1 MLKVVHRNLSGLSG
15 QTTRSFATM
24 SVLMD
29 NQLHQNYSERSER
42 STLAVTKKQYYL
54 PRLNRLVLMGVP
66 GAGKGTF
73 ARLMRDDLNDID
85 IIVAGDLIRD
95 NIQRKTALGL
105 EIKKLVD
112 QGDLVPDEIVSS
124 LVMPKL
130 EELNGRYCLDGFPRT
145 VSQCALLHDSPM
157 RPEVVLDF
165 RIPDDVLVMK
175 NTNRW
180 NCQTCGEGYNTADIR
195 GMYNGVMLNM
205 PPLLPKNEGVCDKC
219 EGVLKQRTDDT
230 EETVRRRLKVYAT
243 KTEPLLDFYERQGVL
258 LRWDVINGVQDYPEL
273 AKKVN
278 KFFSKIS

>member
-42 STLAVTKKQYYL
+42 STLAVTKKQHYL

-278 KFFSKIS
+278 KFFSKMS

>member
-95 NIQRKTALGL
+95 NIQRKTKMGL
-105 EIKKLVD
+105 KIKKLVD
-112 QGDLVPDEIVSS
+112 QGELVPDEIVSS

-130 EELNGRYCLDGFPRT
+130 EELNGRYCLDGYPRT

-157 RPEVVLDF
+157 RPEVVIDF

-180 NCQTCGEGYNTADIR
+180 NCRRCGEGYNTADIR

-205 PPLLPKNEGVCDKC
+205 PPLLPKNEGICDKC
-219 EGVLKQRTDDT
+219 GGELKQRTDDT
-230 EETVRRRLKVYAT
+230 EETVRRRLKVYARE
-243 KTEPLLDFYERQGVL
+243 TEPLLDFYEKQGVL

-273 AKKVN
+273 AKKVDR
-278 KFFSKIS
+278 FFKKIL